1 MDLELSGKI
10 AVVTGASKGI
20 GLAVTRALVT
30 EGVVVVAGARSPGP
44 DLPALVDGRHD
55 DRRGGD
61 VHQPASQEDRG
72 RGVGPGRV
80 VFVPVDLAGP
90 EGPIALVEAAARL
103 GGVDILVNNA
113 GAVTPRPDGFSSVT
127 DEDWERSFALTLM
140 AAVRTTRAAVPEMIR
155 RGGGS
160 IVTIS
165 SVNAYLPDPQVIDY
179 SAAKAALTNVCK
191 ALSKE
196 LGPTGIRVN
205 TISPGPV
212 ETDLWLG
219 DDGVAQTVARAA
231 GLDPA
236 AVAAQAAAGAVTG
249 RFTRPTEIADL
260 VLVLAS
266 DRTGNVTG
274 ADFAIDG
281 GLVPTL

>member
-1 MDLELSGKI
+1 MDLNLQDKI

-20 GLAVTRALVT
+20 GLAVTRALVA
-30 EGVVVVAGARSPGP
+30 EGAVVVAGARSPGP
-44 DLPALVDGRHD
+44 DLPALVAD
-55 DRRGGD
+55 
-61 VHQPASQEDRG
+61 
-72 RGVGPGRV
+72 GRV
-80 VFVPVDLAGP
+80 VFVPVDLSGP
-90 EGPIALVEAAARL
+90 AGPIALIDAARQL

-113 GAVTPRPDGFSSVT
+113 GAVTPRPNGFGSVT
-127 DEDWERSFALTLM
+127 DEDWANSIALTLM
-140 AAVRTTRAAVPEMIR
+140 AAVRTTRAALPEMIR

-165 SVNAYLPDPQVIDY
+165 SVNAYLPDPLVIDY
-179 SAAKAALTNVCK
+179 SAAKAALTNFCK

-196 LGPTGIRVN
+196 VGPAGIRVN

-212 ETDLWLG
+212 ETGLWLG
-219 DDGVAQTVARAA
+219 DHGVAQSVAHAA

-236 AVAAQAAAGAVTG
+236 DVAAQAAAGAVTG

-260 VLVLAS
+260 TLVLAS

-274 ADFAIDG
+274 SDFAIDG
-281 GLVPTL
+281 GLVQTL